1 MKKIIFAS
9 ALSLGLLLPAITKA
23 AESPTTTTSEL
34 SVVQKKKKKSKN
46 RKSVSK
52 KKSSRGCTYNG
63 HALTLGPRGGCY
75 YYSGN
80 SKEYVDRSYCASCN

>member
-1 MKKIIFAS
+1 MKKIILAS

-23 AESPTTTTSEL
+23 EESYTTGTSEL

-46 RKSVSK
+46 CKVLAK
-52 KKSSRGCTYNG
+52 KATFKGCTYNG
-63 HALTLGPRGGCY
+63 HALKLGPRDGCY

-80 SKEYVDRSYCASCN
+80 SKEYVDRSYCSSCN